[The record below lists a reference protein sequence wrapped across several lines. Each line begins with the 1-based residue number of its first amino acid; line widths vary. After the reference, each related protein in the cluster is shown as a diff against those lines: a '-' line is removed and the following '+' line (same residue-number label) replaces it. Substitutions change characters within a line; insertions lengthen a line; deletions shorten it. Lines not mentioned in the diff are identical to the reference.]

1 MNFVLAS
8 RNKHKIQEILEILPE
23 LKSQIKTLNDFPQIP
38 EIDETGKTYEEN
50 ALLKAK
56 TVCQLLSIPTLSD
69 DSGLEVEELNGGPG
83 IYSSRFLGENTS
95 YKIKN
100 EAIIKKLQDASREK
114 RKARFVCAAAVVFPN
129 GKALTARGEIHGYIA
144 DEIRGE
150 SGFGYDPIFFLP
162 DYGKT
167 MAELAEKEKNRISH
181 RALAFR
187 KLFDNLQAS
196 SYNGK

>member
-23 LKSQIKTLNDFPQIP
+23 LKNQIKTLNDFPQIP

-56 TVCQLLSIPTLSD
+56 TVCHLLSITTLAD
-69 DSGLEVEELNGGPG
+69 DSGLEVKELDGGPG

-100 EAIIKKLQDASREK
+100 EAIIKKLQDAPREK
-114 RKARFVCAAAVVFPN
+114 RKARFVCAAAAVFPN
-129 GKALTARGEIHGYIA
+129 GKVITARGEIHGYIA
-144 DEIRGE
+144 DKIQGE

-167 MAELAEKEKNRISH
+167 MAELSEKEKNRISH